1 MPADRRNTAA
11 SVHQRLLN
19 KARESSRPFNEILQ
33 HYAIERFIYRLSKSP
48 HAEKFI
54 LKGALMFSA
63 WSGLGSRPTMDIDLL
78 GRIDSSL
85 DVIADV
91 MREACVVA
99 VEADG
104 MTFNGETVT
113 TARITEDAEYEGVRA
128 RIQGGLGSARVHIQ
142 VDIGFGDVVVP
153 GPTEVIYPSL
163 LGFLSPV
170 LRGYSM
176 ESAIAEKF
184 QAMVKLGV
192 LNSRMKDFYDIWVLS
207 QSFDLDGGQLSQ
219 AIRRT
224 FENRNTPLPATPTV
238 FEPSFA
244 QEKGKQVQWQAFIR
258 KAQLAGAPEDFET
271 VAAAIRVFLGP
282 VVVALAEGRAFRA
295 EWKAHGPWR

>member
-1 MPADRRNTAA
+1 
-11 SVHQRLLN
+11 
-19 KARESSRPFNEILQ
+19 
-33 HYAIERFIYRLSKSP
+33 
-48 HAEKFI
+48 
-54 LKGALMFSA
+54 
-63 WSGLGSRPTMDIDLL
+63 MDIDLL
-78 GRIDSSL
+78 GKTDNSL
-85 DVIADV
+85 DAIADV
-91 MREACVVA
+91 MREACVVE

-104 MTFNGETVT
+104 MAFNGETVT

-128 RIQGGLGSARVHIQ
+128 RLQGGLGSARVHIQ

-163 LGFLSPV
+163 LGFPAPV

-207 QSFDLDGGQLSQ
+207 QSFNFDGGQLSQ

-258 KAQLAGAPEDFET
+258 KAQLASAPEDFET

-282 VVVALAEGRAFRA
+282 VVVALAEGRAFRE

>member
-1 MPADRRNTAA
+1 MTADRRNTAA

-33 HYAIERFIYRLSKSP
+33 HYAIERFIYRLSRSP

-54 LKGALMFSA
+54 LKGALMFAA

-78 GRIDSSL
+78 GRIGNSL
-85 DVIADV
+85 DGIAGA
-91 MREACVVA
+91 MREACAVE

-104 MTFNGETVT
+104 MIFNGETVT
-113 TARITEDAEYEGVRA
+113 TARITEEAEYEGVRA
-128 RIQGGLGSARVHIQ
+128 RLQGALGNARVHIQ
-142 VDIGFGDVVVP
+142 VDIGFGDVIVP

-163 LGFLSPV
+163 LGLPAPV
-170 LRGYSM
+170 LEGYSM

-207 QSFDLDGGQLSQ
+207 QSFDFNGVQLSQ

-224 FENRNTPLPATPTV
+224 FENRRTPLHTAPTV

-244 QEKGKQVQWQAFIR
+244 QENGKQVQWHAFIR
-258 KAQLAGAPEDFET
+258 KAHLTGAPEDFAN
-271 VAAAIRVFLGP
+271 VAAAIKAFLEP
-282 VVVALAEGRAFRA
+282 VVAALADGRAFRE
-295 EWKAHGPWR
+295 EWKAPGPWR

>member
-1 MPADRRNTAA
+1 MTADRRNTAA

-33 HYAIERFIYRLSKSP
+33 HYAIERFIYRLSRSH

-54 LKGALMFSA
+54 LKGALMFAA
-63 WSGLGSRPTMDIDLL
+63 WSGLASRPTMDIDLL
-78 GRIDSSL
+78 GRLGNSL
-85 DVIADV
+85 DGIAGA
-91 MREACVVA
+91 MREACAVE

-104 MTFNGETVT
+104 MIFNGETVT
-113 TARITEDAEYEGVRA
+113 TARITEEAE
-128 RIQGGLGSARVHIQ
+128 
-142 VDIGFGDVVVP
+142 FGDVIVP

-163 LGFLSPV
+163 LGLPAPV
-170 LRGYSM
+170 LKGYSM

-207 QSFDLDGGQLSQ
+207 QSFDFNGEQLSQ

-224 FENRNTPLPATPTV
+224 FENRRTPLHTAPTV

-244 QEKGKQVQWQAFIR
+244 QENGKQVQWYAFIR
-258 KAQLAGAPEDFET
+258 KAHLTGAPEDFAN
-271 VAAAIRVFLGP
+271 VAAAIKAFLEP
-282 VVVALAEGRAFRA
+282 VVTALADGRAFRE
-295 EWKAHGPWR
+295 EWKALGPWR